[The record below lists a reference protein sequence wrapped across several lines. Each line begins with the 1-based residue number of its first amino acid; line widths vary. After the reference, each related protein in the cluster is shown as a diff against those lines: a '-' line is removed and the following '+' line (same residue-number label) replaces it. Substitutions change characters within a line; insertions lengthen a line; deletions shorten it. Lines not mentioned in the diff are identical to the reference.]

1 MVKHANV
8 GVMLHACSDVTV
20 LGIGSTQEAD
30 SSRAWPQP
38 LQSDTG
44 HTAAPI
50 PSFLRTRA
58 ESLKETQAPGDASV
72 RAEQQTR
79 WLLPLRL
86 GIPLPHAA
94 ESRGRDELFKPMSV
108 TDP

>member
-1 MVKHANV
+1 MVKHANI
-8 GVMLHACSDVTV
+8 GVMLRACSDVTM

-30 SSRAWPQP
+30 SSRA
-38 LQSDTG
+38 
-44 HTAAPI
+44 
-50 PSFLRTRA
+50 
-58 ESLKETQAPGDASV
+58 
-72 RAEQQTR
+72 

-94 ESRGRDELFKPMSV
+94 ESRGKDELFKPMSV